1 MSAYIIRRV
10 LWFFPVLFF
19 VGLITFTIARMT
31 PGGPFDRDPDR
42 RQLPAR
48 TEKILRERFGLDL
61 PLWRQFA
68 RYMFLDIET
77 NARTGEREIRW
88 GAIGGNF
95 GPTFAS
101 RGARTVQQEIFK
113 STRSRPSRFYYSARL
128 GLQAFA
134 FALFFG
140 IPLGVLAALKQN
152 TWLDYLSLLTATS
165 FVALGTLITGL
176 LLVIMFAVTLGWFTV
191 IPDWSQGIKPW
202 ILPTITLGGVSMG
215 FIARLTRTS
224 VLEVKRQDYVRTAQA
239 KGLGGQAV
247 IWRHIVRNALLPVVT
262 VMGPLLAGLIT
273 GTLFTELIFQVPGIG
288 TLFVEAIGKRDYSM
302 IMGSA
307 LLFTFFLTFMNL
319 IVDILY
325 GVVDPRISLS

>member
-19 VGLITFTIARMT
+19 VGLITFSIARMT
-31 PGGPFDRDPDR
+31 PGGPFDRDPNR
-42 RQLPAR
+42 RQLPPR

-61 PLWRQFA
+61 PLWRQFT
-68 RYMFLDIET
+68 RYMFFDVESNLKT
-77 NARTGEREIRW
+77 KEREIRW

-101 RGARTVQQEIFK
+101 RGSRTVQQEIFK
-113 STRSRPSRFYYSARL
+113 ATKSRPSRFYYSARL
-128 GLQAFA
+128 GLQAFV

-152 TWLDYLSLLTATS
+152 TWLDYFSLLTATS

-176 LLVIMFAVTLGWFTV
+176 MLVIVFAVTLGWFTI
-191 IPDWSQGIKPW
+191 IPDWSQGFKPW

-247 IWRHIVRNALLPVVT
+247 IWRHVVRNALLPVVT

-273 GTLFTELIFQVPGIG
+273 GTFFTELIFQVPGIG